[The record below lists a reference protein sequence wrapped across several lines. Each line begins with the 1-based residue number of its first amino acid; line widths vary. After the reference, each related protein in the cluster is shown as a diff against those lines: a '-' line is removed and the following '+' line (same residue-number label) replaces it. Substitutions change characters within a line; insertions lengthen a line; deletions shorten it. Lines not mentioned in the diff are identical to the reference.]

1 MTGRDE
7 AVAAAWA
14 ALDAHAAV
22 MRSVHLRALFDADP
36 GRAERMTT
44 AIGPLL
50 ADWSKHRVTDETLT
64 LLLDL
69 ARAADVT
76 GLRDAMF
83 AGERINATEGRAV
96 LHVALRDRS
105 GRPVRVEGEDVMPA
119 VEASLAHMRRFS
131 DAVRAGVWRGHTG
144 ERITDV
150 VHIGIGGSD
159 LGPRMVVDAL
169 AADATGG
176 PRLHFVSNVD
186 GADIARALE
195 ALEPRHTLFIIAS
208 KSFTT
213 QETLTNATT
222 ARDWF
227 LRGGADRAAV
237 AQHFVA
243 LSTNAPAVEAF
254 GIDAANMF
262 TFWDWVGGRYSVWSA
277 IGLPVALAI
286 GMDRFE
292 AFLAGAH
299 RMDEHFR
306 TAPLGENLPV
316 ILGLLGAWYRNGL
329 GFECH
334 AVLPYDQGLAR
345 FPAWLQQLD
354 MESNGK
360 SVDRAGRT
368 VGRATGPIVFGEPGT
383 NGQHAF
389 YQLLHQGT
397 TVVPVDFILP
407 CTSRYP
413 LSPHH
418 ELLIAN
424 CIAQAEALM
433 VGHTAEDRARA
444 GEPVA
449 PHRVFEGNRPSTMLL
464 VDTLDPYA
472 LGMLMALYEHKV
484 CVQGAIWGV
493 NSFDQ
498 WGVQLGKTLA
508 KRIVPELAGGVVD
521 GAHDAST
528 VALLT
533 HIRAR
538 RTP

>member
-14 ALDAHAAV
+14 ALDAHAGA
-22 MRSVHLRALFDADP
+22 MRPVHLRALFDADP

-44 AIGPLL
+44 RVGPLH
-50 ADWSKHRVTDETLT
+50 ADWSKHRVTDETLG

-105 GRPVRVEGEDVMPA
+105 GHPVRADGEDVMPA
-119 VEASLAHMRRFS
+119 VEASLDHMRRFS
-131 DAVRAGVWRGHTG
+131 DAVRTGAWRGHTG

-169 AADATGG
+169 AADAGGG

-195 ALEPRHTLFIIAS
+195 SLEPRCTLFIVAS

-227 LRGGADRAAV
+227 LRSGADRSAIAR
-237 AQHFVA
+237 HFVA
-243 LSTNAPAVEAF
+243 LSTNATAVEAF
-254 GIDAANMF
+254 GIDPANMF

-299 RMDEHFR
+299 LMDAHFR
-306 TAPLGENLPV
+306 TAPLAENLPV
-316 ILGLLGAWYRNGL
+316 ILGLLGVWYRNGL
-329 GFECH
+329 GLECH

-360 SVDRAGRT
+360 SVDRLGRP

-397 TVVPVDFILP
+397 TIVPVDFILP
-407 CTSRYP
+407 CRSRYP
-413 LSPHH
+413 LASHH

-444 GEPVA
+444 GEPEA

-464 VDTLDPYA
+464 VDSLDPFA

-508 KRIVPELAGGVVD
+508 KRIVPELAGGVVP

-528 VALLT
+528 AALLE
-533 HIRAR
+533 HVRAR